1 MLFVE
6 ARFFVF
12 FAIVF
17 AVTWSLRGNRER
29 KLFLLGASYFFYAA
43 WDWRFLSLIFI
54 STAIDYVAGLMI
66 ARESPRFGRR
76 SWLLASIAANLGI
89 LGFFKYYNFFVDSGT
104 DLCDLFGLHF
114 PARTLDIVL
123 PVGISF
129 FTFQSM
135 SYTFD
140 IYQKKLEPIHSPL
153 DFALFVSFF
162 PQLVAGPIVRAASF
176 LPQLTRVRRFADV
189 EVRRFLGLFLL
200 GFVKKACVA
209 DQLSVASDPVFAN
222 PEAYGAASKWIA
234 VGLYHVQ
241 IYCDFS
247 GYTDMATA
255 TAGLLGYKLTRNFFF
270 PYIGRSISDM
280 WTRWHISL
288 LSWFRDYI
296 FVPLAKKSS
305 RPAWNLFCVM
315 VLMLASGLWHGAAWH
330 FVVWGMFH
338 GLVLIVERTPF
349 LAFMQRRPVFVQIA
363 YCQIVVLVNW
373 VFFRCQ
379 DLPSAFSF
387 LADMFWPIS
396 EPLVAGETPL
406 PWPWLLAVV
415 GFTAAQGLAYRTRP
429 LTRLHRVPPL
439 AFALAYGVAWA
450 LVLPWVAT
458 GHRPFIYFQF

>member
-6 ARFFVF
+6 ARFFLF
-12 FAIVF
+12 FAVVF

-29 KLFLLGASYFFYAA
+29 KIFLLAASYFFYAA

-54 STAIDYVAGLMI
+54 STAIDYIAGLMI
-66 ARESPRFGRR
+66 AREAPRLGRR
-76 SWLLASIAANLGI
+76 TWLLASIAANLGI

-104 DLCDLFGLHF
+104 DLFDLFGLHF
-114 PARTLDIVL
+114 PARTLDIIL

-140 IYQKKLEPIHSPL
+140 IYQKKLQPIHSPL

-176 LPQLTRVRRFADV
+176 LPQLTQVRRFADV

-200 GFVKKACVA
+200 GFIKKACVA

-270 PYIGRSISDM
+270 PYIGRSLSDM

-296 FVPLAKKSS
+296 FIPLAKKSAS
-305 RPAWNLFCVM
+305 PAWGLFCVM
-315 VLMLASGLWHGAAWH
+315 VVMLASGLWHGAAWH

-349 LAFMQRRPVFVQIA
+349 LAFMQRRPVIVQVA

-387 LADMFWPIS
+387 LGDMFWPVS
-396 EPLVAGETPL
+396 GPLVAGQPPL
-406 PWPWLLAVV
+406 PWPWLLAVL
-415 GFTAAQGLAYRTRP
+415 GFMAAQAFAFRTRP
-429 LTRLHRVPPL
+429 LTRLQQVPAL
-439 AFALAYGVAWA
+439 VFAIAYGAAWA